1 MLLTIA
7 AALASCALD
16 GALYVEARPSA
27 VVVDGVSW
35 TRDQLVVEARVCGYA
50 RTEAALAAWEQ
61 DRRRAWL
68 CAGVGLCFG
77 PAFFVAPVYAVRAY
91 EDRNEVEQAL
101 LREAAE

>member
-27 VVVDGVSW
+27 VIVDGWAW
-35 TRDQLVVEARVCGYA
+35 TRDALAVEARACGYV
-50 RTEAALAAWEQ
+50 RTEAALAAWEE

-68 CAGVGLCFG
+68 SAGVGLCFG
-77 PAFFVAPVYAVRAY
+77 PAFFGVPVYAVRAY
-91 EDRNEVEQAL
+91 EDRAEVEQAL